1 MSLKTLPKPNVVLPE
16 VAVKKSYTVAIHV
29 AAWALF
35 GAWVFY
41 FLYGNSALSFAKVL
55 DVLVGLLINIFIFYF
70 NWYVLISRYLAR
82 NRILLYIA
90 AVLTTLVAIAIVRAP
105 LDFYLFREFNREMTQ
120 LYSSERILQ
129 YIMGGLVLVF
139 ISSALKVT
147 GNYIRNERRNKE
159 LETQKLTAE
168 LAFLKSQVNPHFLFN
183 TLNNIYSLAYQQ
195 HPETPDAIMKLS
207 LLMRYMLYESNDA
220 LVSLEKEVDH
230 IHNFIA
236 LQKLRLREQTSIRFN
251 IEGELQG
258 KQIAPMLLMTLVE
271 NAFKHGLVSKN
282 EIGII
287 LNLVVRE
294 DSLLF
299 STINNT
305 SQHKKRD
312 FGGIGLE
319 NLKRRLNLLYDKQ
332 HDLTFEEKEGTF
344 YATLKLYFKPIN
356 QIKL

>member
-1 MSLKTLPKPNVVLPE
+1 M
-16 VAVKKSYTVAIHV
+16 
-29 AAWALF
+29 
-35 GAWVFY
+35 FY
-41 FLYGNSALSFAKVL
+41 FLYGNSSLTFNKVI
-55 DVLVGLLINIFIFYF
+55 DVLVGTLFNVGIFYF
-70 NWYVLISRYLAR
+70 NWYVLIPKYLAR
-82 NRILLYIA
+82 NHILLYIA
-90 AVLTTLVAIAIVRAP
+90 AVLTTLLGIAMLRAP
-105 LDFYLFREFNREMTQ
+105 LDFYFFREYAT
-120 LYSSERILQ
+120 LYSYERMVQ
-129 YIMGGLVLVF
+129 YMMGGLVLIF

-183 TLNNIYSLAYQQ
+183 TLNNIYSLAYKQ

-207 LLMRYMLYESNDA
+207 LLMRYMLYESNDI

-230 IHNFIA
+230 IRNFID
-236 LQKLRLREQTSIRFN
+236 LQKLRLREHTSIKFN
-251 IEGELQG
+251 IQGELQG

-287 LNLVVRE
+287 LNLVVQQ

-305 SQHKKRD
+305 SQHKKRE

-319 NLKRRLNLLYDKQ
+319 NLKRRLNLLYNRR
-332 HDLTFEEKEGTF
+332 HELIFEEKEGIF
-344 YATLKLYFKPIN
+344 YATLKLYFSQLEK
-356 QIKL
+356 